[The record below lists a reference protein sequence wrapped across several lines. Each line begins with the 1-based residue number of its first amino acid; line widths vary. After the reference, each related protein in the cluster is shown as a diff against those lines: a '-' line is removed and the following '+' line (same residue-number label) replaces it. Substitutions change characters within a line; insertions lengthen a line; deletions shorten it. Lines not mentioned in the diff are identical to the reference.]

1 MPYDV
6 DILLLGVQVI
16 DQELRKRSD
25 VRFGRQLGV
34 WAIDLNF
41 GVRISIS
48 CPSWS
53 SKNSYAR
60 FTSFTVASNASAD
73 WLLLVP
79 CISVLSHRVYISRF
93 LRARC
98 SHGR

>member
-34 WAIDLNF
+34 WAIDLYLGF
-41 GVRISIS
+41 AF
-48 CPSWS
+48 P
-53 SKNSYAR
+53 YLAR
-60 FTSFTVASNASAD
+60 PGRVKTLTH
-73 WLLLVP
+73 
-79 CISVLSHRVYISRF
+79 VLQTLQSLATPVLIGCY
-93 LRARC
+93 
-98 SHGR
+98 